1 MNIKR
6 ILSPHLKEVRIHD
19 WWVKTRVWKCSQSC
33 GKEWSSPCCFL
44 FSMYNVLIIAFF
56 NVEVGFSMLE
66 VPRLPFGG
74 KFSSWCLFG
83 GEQSAARLGY
93 LKLPSKI
100 GSDEGSYVQ
109 VSKLVVLRPYVR
121 ESPSPK

>member
-1 MNIKR
+1 MGKNGA
-6 ILSPHLKEVRIHD
+6 PHVFFVFFDVPI
-19 WWVKTRVWKCSQSC
+19 V
-33 GKEWSSPCCFL
+33 
-44 FSMYNVLIIAFF
+44 FSMWRSFF
-56 NVEVGFSMLE
+56 VCWE

-83 GEQSAARLGY
+83 REQSAARLGY

-109 VSKLVVLRPYVR
+109 VSKLVLLRPYVRPYVR